1 MSAWWDSLDT
11 ALKIFYAIGIG
22 STFVMFLQLLAMLL
36 GFDGGE
42 GDADMGGDFDG
53 DAGVHVLS
61 VRSVIA
67 FFAGFG
73 WGGVVAVRGGL
84 SLPMAI
90 LVASLIGGALM
101 LSVYFLMRLLFSM
114 RYSGTLDYQNAIGQV
129 GNVYLPVPAAM
140 AGAGQVEVLVQ
151 GRLAV
156 VRAFTR
162 HEETLG
168 NRVPVRVVGVIDQQ
182 TLLVD
187 PLSAEAPPSAEKV
200 LAAAATAAP
209 VAPAASGAPIAHDK
223 EE

>member
-11 ALKIFYAIGIG
+11 ALRIFYSIGLG
-22 STFVMFLQLLAMLL
+22 ATFVMALQLLAMLL
-36 GFDGGE
+36 GFDGGD
-42 GDADMGGDFDG
+42 GDVEMGGDLDG
-53 DAGVHVLS
+53 DAGVHILS
-61 VRSVIA
+61 VRSIIA

-90 LVASLIGGALM
+90 LVAFLIGGALM
-101 LSVYFLMRLLFSM
+101 LTVYFLMRLLFSM
-114 RYSGTLDYQNAIGQV
+114 RYSGTLDYKNAIGVV
-129 GNVYLPVPAAM
+129 GNVYLPVPGAM

-162 HEETLG
+162 HTGTLG

-187 PLSAEAPPSAEKV
+187 PLSIETPPSAEAV
-200 LAAAATAAP
+200 LASSATAAEDILP
-209 VAPAASGAPIAHDK
+209 APNS
-223 EE
+223 